1 MKRILSTLLV
11 LFMCLGITA
20 CGNSSQKK
28 TEIRDVFQMNPVML
42 DENFMGISAMRATE
56 NAVFLL
62 GAMQNEDSDSTAV
75 AKYDLQQESVTYTPL
90 SDIEYASNF
99 AASDDMLVFLH
110 TSYDELGEK
119 VFASSYDNDGKPL
132 WRINIT
138 ESIDSEVYVDEIY
151 AVTYGS
157 VCYLGIKDTL
167 FMITEDGNNSI
178 MRKFESTITGLFKI
192 RGNIH
197 VYGLQYH
204 YVYYPESGQYVL
216 SEEWQ
221 KGLSEANGR
230 NVYFTNEGDGFH
242 YITEESLNKYNI
254 QNGDCLTVMN
264 WVNSGIAYSDIYYL
278 SIIKDDLLFLYGKDI
293 DGAATFWKCQKA
305 DEKLYDNREIITIS
319 YIETGRNVVPTAAVK
334 FNAMQDEYFVICE
347 EYTSSSLQEAYKDTV
362 NRLSLDIAAKNIGD
376 IIVLSE
382 EADANEY
389 ARKGV
394 FADLYTIGDDKI
406 TPDNIF
412 GCVKE
417 VCEWDGK
424 LYILPQEFKLDTC
437 VIRENKLSPDETW
450 NLNTFM
456 DMNTSLNDA
465 QQMFVNMNA
474 DYVIDKLMPSIW
486 EQFVD
491 TKTKTCDFVS
501 DDFIRVLHYIES
513 LPTDAAASFEY
524 GENPYI
530 TDAVMLYETTI
541 GCYGDYAQSM
551 SIFDSYGEGKFV
563 GYPSSKG
570 GLANVLC
577 DQYFAI
583 NNDSKVKEGAID
595 FLSFLFSKECVV
607 KEARGM
613 RSIPSLKST
622 LEGWRDSETKKHYY
636 FYTYDLSTYNL
647 DYSPISAEA
656 EGVPGISVS
665 VDEALIDSMYAFLDA
680 VSVGDNVPTDA
691 EEILREEISAFLG
704 GVRDAN
710 MTADMI
716 NKRVGIYLN
725 KQR

>member
-1 MKRILSTLLV
+1 M
-11 LFMCLGITA
+11 
-20 CGNSSQKK
+20 
-28 TEIRDVFQMNPVML
+28 
-42 DENFMGISAMRATE
+42 
-56 NAVFLL
+56 
-62 GAMQNEDSDSTAV
+62 
-75 AKYDLQQESVTYTPL
+75 Y
-90 SDIEYASNF
+90 
-99 AASDDMLVFLH
+99 
-110 TSYDELGEK
+110 GE
-119 VFASSYDNDGKPL
+119 
-132 WRINIT
+132 
-138 ESIDSEVYVDEIY
+138 
-151 AVTYGS
+151 
-157 VCYLGIKDTL
+157 
-167 FMITEDGNNSI
+167 
-178 MRKFESTITGLFKI
+178 
-192 RGNIH
+192 
-197 VYGLQYH
+197 
-204 YVYYPESGQYVL
+204 
-216 SEEWQ
+216 
-221 KGLSEANGR
+221 
-230 NVYFTNEGDGFH
+230 
-242 YITEESLNKYNI
+242 
-254 QNGDCLTVMN
+254 
-264 WVNSGIAYSDIYYL
+264 
-278 SIIKDDLLFLYGKDI
+278 DI
-293 DGAATFWKCQKA
+293 DGAATFWKCKKA

-319 YIETGRNVVPTAAVK
+319 YIETGRNIVPTAAVK
-334 FNAMQDEYFVICE
+334 FNAMQDEYFILCE

-376 IIVLSE
+376 IIVLPE
-382 EADANEY
+382 EANANEY

-437 VIRENKLSPDETW
+437 VIRKNKLSPDETW

-456 DMNTSLNDA
+456 DMNTSLSDA

-491 TKTKTCDFVS
+491 TKTKNCDFVS

-530 TDAVMLYETTI
+530 TDTVMLYETTI

-622 LEGWRDSETKKHYY
+622 LEGWRDSETKKYYY

-725 KQR
+725 EQR

>member
-1 MKRILSTLLV
+1 M
-11 LFMCLGITA
+11 
-20 CGNSSQKK
+20 
-28 TEIRDVFQMNPVML
+28 
-42 DENFMGISAMRATE
+42 
-56 NAVFLL
+56 
-62 GAMQNEDSDSTAV
+62 
-75 AKYDLQQESVTYTPL
+75 
-90 SDIEYASNF
+90 
-99 AASDDMLVFLH
+99 
-110 TSYDELGEK
+110 
-119 VFASSYDNDGKPL
+119 
-132 WRINIT
+132 
-138 ESIDSEVYVDEIY
+138 
-151 AVTYGS
+151 
-157 VCYLGIKDTL
+157 
-167 FMITEDGNNSI
+167 
-178 MRKFESTITGLFKI
+178 
-192 RGNIH
+192 
-197 VYGLQYH
+197 
-204 YVYYPESGQYVL
+204 
-216 SEEWQ
+216 
-221 KGLSEANGR
+221 
-230 NVYFTNEGDGFH
+230 
-242 YITEESLNKYNI
+242 
-254 QNGDCLTVMN
+254 
-264 WVNSGIAYSDIYYL
+264 
-278 SIIKDDLLFLYGKDI
+278 
-293 DGAATFWKCQKA
+293 
-305 DEKLYDNREIITIS
+305 
-319 YIETGRNVVPTAAVK
+319 
-334 FNAMQDEYFVICE
+334 
-347 EYTSSSLQEAYKDTV
+347 
-362 NRLSLDIAAKNIGD
+362 
-376 IIVLSE
+376 
-382 EADANEY
+382 
-389 ARKGV
+389 
-394 FADLYTIGDDKI
+394 
-406 TPDNIF
+406 
-412 GCVKE
+412 
-417 VCEWDGK
+417 
-424 LYILPQEFKLDTC
+424 DTC
-437 VIRENKLSPDETW
+437 VIRKNKLSPDETW

-456 DMNTSLNDA
+456 DMNTSLSDA

-491 TKTKTCDFVS
+491 TKTKNCDFVS

-530 TDAVMLYETTI
+530 TDTVMLYETTI

-622 LEGWRDSETKKHYY
+622 LEGWRDSETKKYYY

-725 KQR
+725 EQR